1 MSDETPHRFLRYSY
15 GEEELFCFLFDSRHI
30 IILLQSAR
38 THQGCEVRLARTD
51 GKSVMENLIEISSL
65 LPRFRTESVVRDLQ
79 AGTCEF
85 S

>member
-30 IILLQSAR
+30 IILLQLAR
-38 THQGCEVRLARTD
+38 TLQECEVRLARTD

-65 LPRFRTESVVRDLQ
+65 LPHSSGQ
-79 AGTCEF
+79 

>member
-1 MSDETPHRFLRYSY
+1 MMIVPHRFLRYSY

-30 IILLQSAR
+30 IILLQPAR
-38 THQGCEVRLARTD
+38 THQECEVRLARTD

-65 LPRFRTESVVRDLQ
+65 LPHSL
-79 AGTCEF
+79 

>member
-38 THQGCEVRLARTD
+38 TLQECEVRLARTD
-51 GKSVMENLIEISSL
+51 GKSLMENLIEISSL
-65 LPRFRTESVVRDLQ
+65 LPQ
-79 AGTCEF
+79 N
-85 S
+85 